1 METILETISVASE
14 ELDEIPLYE
23 IIIET
28 IDSQEDEIIFEAILE
43 WDRDLQL
50 EIFPLIESINPPNPN
65 AREFYG
71 ECLIYYFFR
80 ELQIYLGFNTDIN
93 LDNNEKS

>member
-28 IDSQEDEIIFEAILE
+28 IDSQEDEIIFDATPIVTGKL
-43 WDRDLQL
+43 WFL
-50 EIFPLIESINPPNPN
+50 
-65 AREFYG
+65 
-71 ECLIYYFFR
+71 
-80 ELQIYLGFNTDIN
+80 
-93 LDNNEKS
+93 

>member
-43 WDRDLQL
+43 WDRDLRL

-80 ELQIYLGFNTDIN
+80 ELQIYLGFNIN
-93 LDNNEKS
+93 THLSDNGKS